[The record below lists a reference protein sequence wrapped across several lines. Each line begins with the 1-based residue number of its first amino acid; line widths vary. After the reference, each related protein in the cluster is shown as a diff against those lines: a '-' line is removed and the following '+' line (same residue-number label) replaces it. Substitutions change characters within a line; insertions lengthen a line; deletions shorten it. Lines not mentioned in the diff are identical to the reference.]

1 MNILALSPHTDDVEQ
16 GAGGFLARSVEAG
29 DNVTVVAFSTGN
41 KDTGASWQE
50 SRQSLLTLGIE
61 DAVQMDYYV
70 DDATGKMSD
79 FVTRRFNEARQ
90 AILEYLAVMQK
101 GPAPDLVLV
110 PSTGDIHQDH
120 QVVTAEAMRA
130 FRTCSILG
138 YELPWNGYSFANT
151 FYVPLTIKQ
160 IELKREA
167 LACYESQRQRS
178 YMSPGATMDL
188 ARLRGMQIGI
198 EFAECFEVVRWVMK
212 C

>member
-50 SRQSLLTLGIE
+50 SCQSLLALGIE

-70 DDATGKMSD
+70 DGATGKTYN
-79 FVTRRFNEARQ
+79 FTTRQFNEARQ
-90 AILEYLAVMQK
+90 CILEYLIVVRDRLT
-101 GPAPDLVLV
+101 PDLVLV
-110 PSTGDIHQDH
+110 PSTGDVHQDH
-120 QVVTAEAMRA
+120 QAVTAEAMRA

-138 YELPWNGYSFANT
+138 YELPWNSYSFAST
-151 FYVPLTIKQ
+151 FYVPLTIAQ
-160 IELKREA
+160 VELKREA
-167 LACYESQRQRS
+167 LSCYKSQRQRS

-188 ARLRGMQIGI
+188 ARLRGMQVGI